1 MATPKYPLSG
11 APRIHKFNYI
21 ISFIIHLWN
30 LNTSIRSDYTIT
42 WIHKS
47 SFNAVQAETRSTCLG
62 QVVIVGL
69 LRGDHTKLVGGWG
82 WGTWSFLL
90 TPYKGFFTVA
100 YLYRNYCLQ
109 SQRATTHWE
118 TLDDIVLSE
127 LYCYSLV
134 FFHLFINFFFFG
146 TFQRQEYFCQRHYND
161 MFCFVFVC
169 FVSGVF

>member
-1 MATPKYPLSG
+1 MYEVFMHFEKLKFSNLSHWMCDNLSVWNLYFQSVFNG
-11 APRIHKFNYI
+11 YTKISFVWWTRIHKFNYI

-100 YLYRNYCLQ
+100 
-109 SQRATTHWE
+109 
-118 TLDDIVLSE
+118 
-127 LYCYSLV
+127 
-134 FFHLFINFFFFG
+134 
-146 TFQRQEYFCQRHYND
+146 
-161 MFCFVFVC
+161 
-169 FVSGVF
+169 